1 MITEQPGLF
10 RLGKNTYMTKD
21 EAIKLIE
28 SLIEAN
34 MAQGVFKK
42 FEVLDKVRM
51 AVNLLKTL
59 VEPGQ
64 E

>member
-1 MITEQPGLF
+1 MLRNYF
-10 RLGKNTYMTKD
+10 FMTKD

-34 MAQGVFKK
+34 MAQGGFKK
-42 FEVLDKVRM
+42 FEVLDKIRM